1 MAQATRYRALP
12 NLPLLKERPE
22 ARTLPEK
29 FAREAFQAN
38 FGDYARRIKRHADA
52 DLRSGPART
61 GVVGAIS
68 KYVLGGLAA

>member
-1 MAQATRYRALP
+1 
-12 NLPLLKERPE
+12 
-22 ARTLPEK
+22 LPEK